1 MLKIISLALFLIQS
15 FTLKANNDLPVSR
28 PAFLGKDKLL
38 EIIKD
43 KLLENIISK
52 FYGELQYGI
61 AVLSWKT
68 YEQEGN
74 NSQFFIERSENGKD
88 FKELERVDSTT
99 SRDGNSFQYKDTM
112 PLPTGFYRIKTVQT
126 DTSYSDIIRL
136 SSISGIPDI
145 KVSPGVFD
153 ALITVEVNSK
163 INEEFTISLAN
174 SKGKILSSRLVNAEK
189 GMNKIVF
196 DDGISFL
203 YADEYTMSVTAVKYS
218 YSQKLYKK

>member
-1 MLKIISLALFLIQS
+1 MFKKIIFLALLIHP
-15 FTLKANNDLPVSR
+15 FGTKASNGFPNATSPALYNFRLPS
-28 PAFLGKDKLL
+28 A
-38 EIIKD
+38 
-43 KLLENIISK
+43 IISK

-61 AVLSWKT
+61 ANIYWKA
-68 YEQEGN
+68 YDGEL

-88 FKELERVDSTT
+88 FEIISAADSISTT
-99 SRDGNSFQYKDTM
+99 DGLNFQYKDTK
-112 PLPTGFYRIKTVQT
+112 PLPTGFYRIKAVQADTV
-126 DTSYSDIIRL
+126 YSDILRL
-136 SSISGIPDI
+136 SSISGMPDI
-145 KVSPGVFD
+145 KVSPDVFD

-163 INEEFTISLAN
+163 INEEFTISLTN

-189 GMNKIVF
+189 GINKIVF